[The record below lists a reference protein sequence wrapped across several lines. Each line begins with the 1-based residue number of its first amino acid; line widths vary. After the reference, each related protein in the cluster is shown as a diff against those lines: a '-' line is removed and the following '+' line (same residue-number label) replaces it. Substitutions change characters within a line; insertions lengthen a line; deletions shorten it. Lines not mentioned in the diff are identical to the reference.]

1 MLDPDPLSLGAPR
14 VLMLKVALVTVLL
27 EVWLFSLTAHQASK
41 LIDRVVKLPVH
52 VAPLHAEVATD
63 ELHAIELLLD
73 LVNARDI
80 IAHYRIVSTHWLA
93 EGEALVDMLHD
104 LLLAFHRYHAGQ
116 HKVEIN
122 AVLVRHFVR
131 VLGLFFAIK
140 QVWKGIA
147 ENRLAAVLNARIEI
161 VAIPVFKVRILDR
174 VFLLPPASFSA
185 WRF

>member
-1 MLDPDPLSLGAPR
+1 
-14 VLMLKVALVTVLL
+14 MLKVALVTVLL

-80 IAHYRIVSTHWLA
+80 IAHYRIISTHWLA

-104 LLLAFHRYHAGQ
+104 LLLALHCHHAGQ
-116 HKVEIN
+116 HEVEIN

-161 VAIPVFKVRILDR
+161 VAIAVFKVRILYS
-174 VFLLPPASFSA
+174 VLLLPPASFSA
-185 WRF
+185 WRFQ